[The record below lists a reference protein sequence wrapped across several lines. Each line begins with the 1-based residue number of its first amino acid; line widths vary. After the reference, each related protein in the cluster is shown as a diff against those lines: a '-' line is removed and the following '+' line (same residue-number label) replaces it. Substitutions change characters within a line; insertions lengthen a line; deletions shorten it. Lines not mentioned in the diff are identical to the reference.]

1 SHDIRPGAQEWARW
15 QGFHRVEELP
25 QVLNPPCGYVLNT
38 NSGPQNVCPDVA
50 PQAADY
56 PPYMMGQSANARSK
70 RLSSLLAADESI
82 SPDEV
87 RAYAADNY
95 LIAADVWVP
104 RLVKLLT
111 GVPSDHPQHAAAQQ
125 AARVLEQWD
134 RRTDVDSRGA
144 ALFVRLAA
152 NTPLLEKLAESGEAP
167 QELVDAVF
175 RELAETRAQLGGL
188 DAPWGDYSRIRRGD
202 LELAVAGCGFREP
215 RLSPFIALRPTYGAV
230 NQGKR
235 YAMVGSSYGMIVD
248 FAEGVSAV
256 SCLPFGVS
264 EHPSSPHF
272 ADHLPLYAQGKFK
285 PAWFEPAE
293 IAANKGTE
301 IVLTLPA
308 R

>member
-1 SHDIRPGAQEWARW
+1 
-15 QGFHRVEELP
+15 
-25 QVLNPPCGYVLNT
+25 
-38 NSGPQNVCPDVA
+38 
-50 PQAADY
+50 
-56 PPYMMGQSANARSK
+56 
-70 RLSSLLAADESI
+70 
-82 SPDEV
+82 
-87 RAYAADNY
+87 
-95 LIAADVWVP
+95 VWVP

-111 GVPSDHPQHAAAQQ
+111 GVPSDHPQRAAAQQ
-125 AARVLEQWD
+125 AAQVLEQWD

-152 NTPLLEKLAESGEAP
+152 NTPLLEKLAENGDAP
-167 QELVDAVF
+167 DELVDAVF

-248 FAEGVSAV
+248 FAAGVSAV

-301 IVLTLPA
+301 IVLTLPP